1 MTDTVNEDRAVAGS
15 DKDSQGDVISWRI
28 WLMRGMVVAGM
39 LLAGWLLYH
48 TLGRYS
54 FDELVQSV
62 TSFPLGRLASA
73 GLFAA
78 ASYLCLTGFD
88 ALAVRYVGKRL
99 AYPRVALTSFV
110 SLSLGHSIGF
120 AGLSSG
126 AIRYRFYSRWG
137 LSAGDV
143 SKIILF
149 SGMTVGVGLA
159 TLGGV
164 SILLRPALAAKL
176 IGVSQP
182 LVLALGIGSL
192 AATAL
197 YLVAAAFVKGRLR
210 IRKWTLEMP
219 DLRLALAQVAL
230 GSLNFALVAA
240 CLHQA
245 LSAVTEIPYL
255 TAATAFVL
263 ANMGVLITH
272 VPGGLGIIEAVV
284 VYLLPQA
291 NVIGA
296 LLVFRFVYFLAPLV
310 IGSIVFAVTELVW
323 RSKASKDVSAER

>member
-1 MTDTVNEDRAVAGS
+1 MTETVDEERKQAQEGDGATGGRMAWRKWLVRATVLVGLA
-15 DKDSQGDVISWRI
+15 
-28 WLMRGMVVAGM
+28 
-39 LLAGWLLYH
+39 LAGWLLYR

-62 TSFPLGRLASA
+62 TAFPLGRLAGA

-78 ASYLCLTGFD
+78 ASYVCLTGFD

-99 AYPRVALTSFV
+99 AYPPIALASFV

-143 SKIILF
+143 SKVILF
-149 SGMTVGVGLA
+149 SGMTVGVGLT

-176 IGVSQP
+176 IGISQP
-182 LVLALGIGSL
+182 LVLAIGIGSL

-197 YLVAAAFVKGRLR
+197 YLFAAAFVSGRLR
-210 IRKWTLEMP
+210 IRNWTLEMP
-219 DLRLALAQVAL
+219 DLRLALAQVVV
-230 GSLNFALVAA
+230 GSVNFALVAA

-245 LSAVTEIPYL
+245 LNAVIEVPYL
-255 TAATAFVL
+255 TAVTAYVL
-263 ANMGVLITH
+263 ANTGVLVTH
-272 VPGGLGIIEAVV
+272 VPGGLGIIEAVIIF
-284 VYLLPQA
+284 LLPQA
-291 NVIGA
+291 NLIGA
-296 LLVFRFVYFLAPLV
+296 LLVFRFVYFLVPLV
-310 IGSIVFAVTELVW
+310 IGGTVFAICELVW
-323 RSKASKDVSAER
+323 RSRSARK

>member
-1 MTDTVNEDRAVAGS
+1 MTETVDEERKRALEREGASGVGTAWRKWLVRATVLAG
-15 DKDSQGDVISWRI
+15 
-28 WLMRGMVVAGM
+28 LA
-39 LLAGWLLYH
+39 LAGWLLYR

-78 ASYLCLTGFD
+78 ASYVCLTGFD

-99 AYPRVALTSFV
+99 AYPRVALASFV

-137 LSAGDV
+137 LSIGDV
-143 SKIILF
+143 SKVILF

-164 SILLRPALAAKL
+164 SILLRPALAAEL
-176 IGVSQP
+176 IGIPQS
-182 LVLALGIGSL
+182 LVLALGLGSL

-197 YLVAAAFVKGRLR
+197 YLIAATFVKGRLR

-219 DLRLALAQVAL
+219 DPRLALAQVAV
-230 GSLNFALVAA
+230 GSLNFALVAG

-255 TAATAFVL
+255 TAVTAFIL
-263 ANMGVLITH
+263 ANMGVLVTH
-272 VPGGLGIIEAVV
+272 VPGGLGIIEAVI
-284 VYLLPQA
+284 VYLLPQV

>member
-1 MTDTVNEDRAVAGS
+1 
-15 DKDSQGDVISWRI
+15 
-28 WLMRGMVVAGM
+28 MRGMVVAGL
-39 LLAGWLLYH
+39 LLAGWLLYR

-62 TSFPLGRLASA
+62 TSFPLARLGSA

-78 ASYLCLTGFD
+78 ASYVCLTGFD

-99 AYPRVALTSFV
+99 AYPRVALASFV

-137 LSAGDV
+137 LSVGDV

-164 SILLRPALAAKL
+164 SILLRPALAAEL
-176 IGVSQP
+176 IGIPQS

-197 YLVAAAFVKGRLR
+197 YLIAATFVTGRLR

-219 DLRLALAQVAL
+219 DPRLALAQVAV

-245 LSAVTEIPYL
+245 LGAVTEIPYL
-255 TAATAFVL
+255 TAITAFVL
-263 ANMGVLITH
+263 ANMGVLVTH
-272 VPGGLGIIEAVV
+272 VPGGLGIIEAVI
-284 VYLLPQA
+284 VYLLPQV

-310 IGSIVFAVTELVW
+310 IGGTVFAVTELVW
-323 RSKASKDVSAER
+323 RSKASKDLSAER